1 MQVTIQPLKNQQ
13 LEQVLSLDQVCFGGI
28 WTKGAY
34 EREIASPNSFLLT
47 LVQENSESKQQLI
60 GIGCFWAI
68 VEEAHITLL
77 GIHPD
82 YRGQGLGELLL
93 CCLLEG
99 ARTWPLERATLEVR
113 VSNTAAIA
121 LYQKLGF
128 EIAGRRKDYY
138 PMPPE
143 DALILWRSRLD
154 EPEFAEQLKKL
165 QEKRCADLL
174 TKGWHILQSGEGFNY

>member
-1 MQVTIQPLKNQQ
+1 MQVTIQPLKLEQ
-13 LEQVLSLDQVCFGGI
+13 LDQVLSLDQLCFGGI

-34 EREIASPNSFLLT
+34 EREIASPNSLLLT
-47 LVQENSESKQQLI
+47 LVQQEPGSQQQLM

-77 GIHPD
+77 GIHPA
-82 YRGQGLGELLL
+82 YRGQGWGELLL
-93 CCLLEG
+93 CHLLQ
-99 ARTWPLERATLEVR
+99 AAINWPLERATLEVR

-128 EIAGRRKDYY
+128 QIAGRRQDYY

-143 DALILWRSRLD
+143 DALILWRSHLD
-154 EPEFAEQLKKL
+154 EPEFAQTINQLQK
-165 QEKRCADLL
+165 KRCATLL
-174 TKGWHILQSGEGFNY
+174 TKGWHVLQSS